1 MRREHLEQLQNLIK
15 EAQNLSL
22 EGYDYPSLL
31 EYCANE
37 LRDLDSRAEK
47 ARARAAAK
55 RDEDPITAQLRE
67 ILTEDYLTIE
77 DILAAFND
85 PQVSR
90 GKITYRLNK
99 LTEAGE
105 AEKAM
110 VLISETPAKTA
121 VAYRG
126 GIET

>member
-1 MRREHLEQLQNLIK
+1 MRRDLLNQLQ
-15 EAQNLSL
+15 
-22 EGYDYPSLL
+22 SLL
-31 EYCANE
+31 EEAKALPLGNYNYDELLSYCAKE
-37 LRDLDSRAEK
+37 LGDLDARAEK
-47 ARARAAAK
+47 ARTRAAAK
-55 RDEDPITAQLRE
+55 REEDPLTAQLRA

-85 PQVSR
+85 PEISR

-105 AEKAM
+105 AQKAM

-121 VAYRG
+121 VAYALA
-126 GIET
+126 